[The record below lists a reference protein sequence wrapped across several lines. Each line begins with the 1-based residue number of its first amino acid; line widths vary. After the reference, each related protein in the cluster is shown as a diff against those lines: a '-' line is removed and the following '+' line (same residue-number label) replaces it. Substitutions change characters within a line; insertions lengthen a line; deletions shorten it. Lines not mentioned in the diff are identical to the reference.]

1 MTAKCEF
8 IPLNP
13 VVCFYTCWLSS
24 NFHWKI
30 REISH
35 DCSFT
40 AFLFRI
46 RTWQINDLSSGVKK
60 NMGPQQCRRDWAVK
74 TFQRC
79 QNNPPRKLR
88 GYKGCHSKRWG
99 SCRSSQLALLLI
111 PHLTIHSQV
120 HTSKDVTN
128 TDAFSSAHTPLETP
142 GRCLLHPRTS
152 RRQPAAHTALSVNH
166 SSAWH
171 TAAQSSVIHLHLRPL
186 AWDEWGGDR
195 SVTLLGPRVWA
206 LLGSIRLPQSL
217 TCLFRL

>member
-1 MTAKCEF
+1 MIWAAR
-8 IPLNP
+8 L
-13 VVCFYTCWLSS
+13 
-24 NFHWKI
+24 
-30 REISH
+30 
-35 DCSFT
+35 
-40 AFLFRI
+40 
-46 RTWQINDLSSGVKK
+46 KK

-88 GYKGCHSKRWG
+88 GYKGCHSKRRG

-120 HTSKDVTN
+120 HTSTDVTN
-128 TDAFSSAHTPLETP
+128 MDAFGSAHTPLETP
-142 GRCLLHPRTS
+142 GRCRLHPRTS
-152 RRQPAAHTALSVNH
+152 RRQPAAHTAFSVNH

-171 TAAQSSVIHLHLRPL
+171 TATQSSVIHLHLRPL

-217 TCLFRL
+217 ARLFRLYFIQWHWANIHIHTHSPITVRYRWVKSDHRLGRFALKITITACRHQKK